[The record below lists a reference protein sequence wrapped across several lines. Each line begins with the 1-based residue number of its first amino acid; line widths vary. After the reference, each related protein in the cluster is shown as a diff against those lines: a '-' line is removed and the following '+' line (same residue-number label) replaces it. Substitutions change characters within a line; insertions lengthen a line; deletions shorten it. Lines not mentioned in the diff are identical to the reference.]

1 MTLGV
6 RDLPALQSLYEALGW
21 ESRSDG
27 DQFARFEV
35 GGAVLALYSL
45 ETLAE
50 EAGHAVAGK
59 HRKVCWLY
67 LRHRCRERRDG
78 GRGYR
83 DGA

>member
-6 RDLPALQSLYEALGW
+6 RDLPALQSFYEALGW

-45 ETLAE
+45 EALAE
-50 EAGHAVAGK
+50 EAGMPSPASTGILQAVP
-59 HRKVCWLY
+59 RNP
-67 LRHRCRERRDG
+67 ERVARYDSYG
-78 GRGYR
+78 
-83 DGA
+83 